1 MIPGWTE
8 GWSGIIIMMDLVKTI
23 ENLRQKFWLRDFLPA
38 GIFFQSWLRCFLF
51 YIIAKKVYQ
60 MWIFAYWLPINY
72 CTRKY
77 KGSQG
82 VAWSNNYSRFVQHV
96 EIVINFSLLETSQWR
111 LISVNKKLNWNLQKL
126 YNCYKILLKE
136 CVLINVFKN
145 TGFSCY
151 FIGQSQLRNV
161 GRPK

>member
-1 MIPGWTE
+1 MSERGSLKVLADPEI
-8 GWSGIIIMMDLVKTI
+8 
-23 ENLRQKFWLRDFLPA
+23 FLFFLKISYMFAPEIFSNKRA
-38 GIFFQSWLRCFLF
+38 SKLWIGVWKCSVGIFFQSWLQCFLF

-111 LISVNKKLNWNLQKL
+111 LISANKKLNWNLQWIYIL
-126 YNCYKILLKE
+126 RLFIFFYKVVSYDTGCLLFGFQ
-136 CVLINVFKN
+136 VL
-145 TGFSCY
+145 
-151 FIGQSQLRNV
+151 
-161 GRPK
+161 

>member
-1 MIPGWTE
+1 MGPCSGWYKYKILIPGWTE
-8 GWSGIIIMMDLVKTI
+8 GWPGIIIMMDLVKTI

-96 EIVINFSLLETSQWR
+96 EIVINFSLLETSQWC
-111 LISVNKKLNWNLQKL
+111 LISANKKLKWN
-126 YNCYKILLKE
+126 
-136 CVLINVFKN
+136 
-145 TGFSCY
+145 
-151 FIGQSQLRNV
+151 SQY
-161 GRPK
+161 